1 LLIFTT
7 TMQIRNKFK
16 LLKGVAFI
24 AFISLLL
31 SSCVNYDEVEI
42 KEIQEVKLV
51 SFSDKGLIVDSKV
64 KISNPN
70 IFDIKVVGSKLNVIV
85 QGRAIGSTKI
95 DGKLVLPSK
104 SEEFHT
110 LRLKSSFE
118 DLGKDALMN
127 LVAITASNSDKIS
140 FKFEGYIV
148 GKVFFIKRKVEIS
161 HEDSTRLRLF

>member
-1 LLIFTT
+1 
-7 TMQIRNKFK
+7 MQIRNKFK

-70 IFDIKVVGSKLNVIV
+70 IFDIKVVGSKLDVIV
-85 QGRAIGSTKI
+85 QGRVIGSTKI

-104 SEEFHT
+104 SE
-110 LRLKSSFE
+110 
-118 DLGKDALMN
+118 
-127 LVAITASNSDKIS
+127 
-140 FKFEGYIV
+140 
-148 GKVFFIKRKVEIS
+148 
-161 HEDSTRLRLF
+161 